1 MPRKDPSP
9 LGSGAKGEDVSRHKN
24 QIFHINMVYDFVVE
38 ATSEEEAEREA
49 RFLMRS
55 DMYDPPTDISALPIT
70 SFDDLPPG
78 YDANTLVYTTKLGPE
93 RKVGSFIRTPTAW
106 EDIEASLRREG
117 LPVPP
122 ESLPVPP
129 ESEFATYYL
138 SRLASSYASVD
149 VFTEDKGKSWTIVV
163 SDPELEDPLPM
174 SQTRP
179 VRAKTV
185 RQAVGEACVLVIQ
198 FERKNGLRRFLPAGD
213 EETFDPFWR
222 DRVREVNSYLNVFCN
237 TEEDP

>member
-1 MPRKDPSP
+1 MPGEDPLP
-9 LGSGAKGEDVSRHKN
+9 LGSGAIGEDVSRHKN

-55 DMYDPPTDISALPIT
+55 DMSDPPTDISALPIT

-78 YDANTLVYTTKLGPE
+78 YDADTLVYTTKLGPE

-122 ESLPVPP
+122 EN
-129 ESEFATYYL
+129 EFATYYL

-149 VFTEDKGKSWTIVV
+149 VFTGDKGESWTIVV
-163 SDPELEDPLPM
+163 SDPELEDPPPM
-174 SQTRP
+174 CQTRT
-179 VRAKTV
+179 VRAKTI
-185 RQAVGEACVLVIQ
+185 RQAVGEACMLVIQ
-198 FERKNGLRRFLPAGD
+198 FEKKNGLRRFLPAGD

-222 DRVREVNSYLNVFCN
+222 DRGA
-237 TEEDP
+237 